1 MDVIFRPLKI
11 NKHKHMKKF
20 LIVLGLVAF
29 SYFGYAQNLET
40 HSVQVG
46 ESIESI
52 ADLYKITPAD
62 IYALN
67 PDAKSNFSVNMVLI
81 IPESFLPNS
90 NSSEIIKEL
99 ISFKVHKVRRKETLF
114 SISQKF
120 QVTVEEIKI
129 HNKQLYSKSLR
140 RGDKIY
146 IPEFKMISNQ
156 VSIQIIQKYTVLPKE
171 GKWRIAYKFGI
182 SVPELEALN
191 PAMGSYLKEGQQLN
205 VPNIS
210 NLDEKVIEEDEF
222 GYYTVK
228 PKEGYYRL
236 EKKLGLTKEQL
247 ETLNPELIEQG
258 LKLGMVLKTPK
269 MSIQNIATESFPVI
283 NLADSLVDFSPKKI
297 SLLLPFKTKS
307 IDFDSLKLAKSQLK
321 RDGYINIST
330 DFYSGVVMALDS
342 AKRLGISTKLEVF
355 DTNGETLDLKS
366 VLLQTDFSDYDAI
379 LGPIT
384 LQNLELTA
392 KNVQRDSVPVVSP
405 FVKTKDIYPNLLQT
419 IPDEKWM
426 RTKMVNY
433 IQSDTI
439 PNQILIIHDA
449 KNLETANYLKT
460 VFSEASLLTSK
471 KDIEGNE
478 QFFLMLEDVQVALLS
493 GRTTVF
499 LESNNEGF
507 VSNVTSMLNAM
518 NGTTILKDEDD
529 IETEI
534 ERDIFLM
541 TTSKNRAFEG
551 ANVSNYDLSNLHF
564 QYPSVN
570 FDSRFSEAFEQRYI
584 QEFGTFPN
592 KYAIRG
598 FDVTMDVLLRL
609 SRYGTL
615 YTETSSFQ
623 TAYLEN
629 KFQYFLQPY
638 GGYKNE
644 AGYILKYEDLHI
656 VKVQD

>member
-1 MDVIFRPLKI
+1 
-11 NKHKHMKKF
+11 MKEF
-20 LIVLGLVAF
+20 LILFGIIVF
-29 SYFGYAQNLET
+29 SCFGYAQNLKT
-40 HSVQVG
+40 HSVKPG

-52 ADLYKITPAD
+52 ANFYKITPSD

-67 PDAKSNFSVNMVLI
+67 PDAKADFSSQTVLI
-81 IPESFLPNS
+81 IPESFLPP
-90 NSSEIIKEL
+90 SSSLEVTKEL
-99 ISFKVHKVRRKETLF
+99 VSYKVYKVRRKETLF

-120 QVTVEEIKI
+120 KVTVEDIKA
-129 HNKQLYSKSLR
+129 HNKQLYSKNLKK
-140 RGDKIY
+140 GNKIY
-146 IPEFKMISNQ
+146 IPQFKTIPSQ
-156 VSIQIIQKYTVLPKE
+156 VSTQIIQKYTVLPKE

-182 SVPELEALN
+182 SVPELELLN
-191 PAMGSYLKEGQQLN
+191 PTMGSYLKEGQQLN

-210 NLDEKVIEEDEF
+210 NSDEKVIEENEF

-228 PKEGYYRL
+228 AKEGYYRL

-247 ETLNPELIEQG
+247 TTLNPELIAQG
-258 LKLGMVLKTPK
+258 LKLGMVLKIPK
-269 MSIQNIATESFPVI
+269 SSIQNIASELFPVV
-283 NLADSLVDFSPKKI
+283 NLSDTLVNLSTKKI
-297 SLLLPFKTKS
+297 ALLLPFKTKS
-307 IDFDSLKLAKSQLK
+307 IDFDSLNLAKSQLK

-330 DFYSGVVMALDS
+330 DFYAGVVMAIDS

-355 DTNGETLDLKS
+355 DTNAKMLDLKT
-366 VLLQTDFSDYDAI
+366 VLLQTNFSNYDAI
-379 LGPIT
+379 IGPIT
-384 LQNLELTA
+384 AQNLELTA
-392 KNVQRDSVPVVSP
+392 QYVQKENVPVVSP
-405 FVKTKDIYPNLLQT
+405 FVKTKNSYPNLFQT

-433 IQSDTI
+433 VKSDTI
-439 PNQILIIHDA
+439 PHQTLIIYDA
-449 KNLETANYLKT
+449 KNLATANYLKSA
-460 VFSEASLLTSK
+460 FPDASLLTSK
-471 KDIEGNE
+471 KNLEGFE
-478 QFFLMLEDVQVALLS
+478 QFFLMLEDVQQVLLS

-518 NGTTILKDEDD
+518 NGITILKDEDD
-529 IETEI
+529 NETEI
-534 ERDIFLM
+534 ERDIYLM
-541 TTSKNRAFEG
+541 TTSKNKAFEG
-551 ANVSNYDLSNLHF
+551 ANISNYDLSNLHF
-564 QYPSVN
+564 QFPSVN
-570 FDSRFSEAFEQRYI
+570 FTSRFSESFEQRYI

-598 FDVTMDVLLRL
+598 FDITMDVLLRL

-615 YTETSSFQ
+615 DTETSSFQ

-644 AGYILKYEDLHI
+644 AGYILKYENLHI

>member
-1 MDVIFRPLKI
+1 
-11 NKHKHMKKF
+11 MKKF
-20 LIVLGLVAF
+20 LTLFGIIVF
-29 SYFGYAQNLET
+29 SCFGYAQNLKT
-40 HSVQVG
+40 HSVKTG

-52 ADLYKITPAD
+52 ANFYKITPSD

-67 PDAKSNFSVNMVLI
+67 PDAKADFSSQTVLI
-81 IPESFLPNS
+81 IPESFLPP
-90 NSSEIIKEL
+90 SSSLEVTKEL
-99 ISFKVHKVRRKETLF
+99 VSYKVHKVRRKETLF

-120 QVTVEEIKI
+120 KVTVEDIKV
-129 HNKQLYSKSLR
+129 HNKQLYSKNLKK
-140 RGDKIY
+140 GNKIY
-146 IPEFKMISNQ
+146 IPQFKTIPSQ
-156 VSIQIIQKYTVLPKE
+156 VSTQIIQKYTVLPKE

-182 SVPELEALN
+182 SVPQLEALN
-191 PAMGSYLKEGQQLN
+191 PTMGPYLKEGQQLN

-210 NLDEKVIEEDEF
+210 NSDEKVIEENEF

-228 PKEGYYRL
+228 AKEGYYRL

-247 ETLNPELIEQG
+247 TTLNPELIAQG
-258 LKLGMVLKTPK
+258 LKLGMVLKIPK
-269 MSIQNIATESFPVI
+269 SSIQNIASELFPVV
-283 NLADSLVDFSPKKI
+283 NLSDTLVNLSTKKI
-297 SLLLPFKTKS
+297 ALLLPFKTKS
-307 IDFDSLKLAKSQLK
+307 IDFDSLNLAKNQLK

-330 DFYSGVVMALDS
+330 DFYAGVVMAIDS

-355 DTNGETLDLKS
+355 DTNAKMLDLKT
-366 VLLQTDFSDYDAI
+366 VLLQTNFSNYDAI

-384 LQNLELTA
+384 AQNLELTA
-392 KNVQRDSVPVVSP
+392 QYVQKDNVSVVSP
-405 FVKTKDIYPNLLQT
+405 FVKTKNSYPNLFQT
-419 IPDEKWM
+419 IPEEKWM

-433 IQSDTI
+433 VKSDTI
-439 PNQILIIHDA
+439 PHQTLIIYDA
-449 KNLETANYLKT
+449 KNLATANYLKSA
-460 VFSEASLLTSK
+460 FPDASLLTSK
-471 KDIEGNE
+471 KNLEGFE
-478 QFFLMLEDVQVALLS
+478 QFFLMLEDVQQVLLS

-518 NGTTILKDEDD
+518 NGITILKDEDD
-529 IETEI
+529 NETEI
-534 ERDIFLM
+534 ERDIYLM
-541 TTSKNRAFEG
+541 TTSKNKAFEG
-551 ANVSNYDLSNLHF
+551 ANISNYDLSNLHF
-564 QYPSVN
+564 QFPSVN
-570 FDSRFSEAFEQRYI
+570 FTSRFSESFEQRYI

-598 FDVTMDVLLRL
+598 FDITMDVLLRL

-615 YTETSSFQ
+615 DTETSSFQ

-644 AGYILKYEDLHI
+644 AGYILKYENLHI

>member
-1 MDVIFRPLKI
+1 
-11 NKHKHMKKF
+11 MKKF
-20 LIVLGLVAF
+20 LTLFGIIVF
-29 SYFGYAQNLET
+29 SYFGYAQNLKT
-40 HSVQVG
+40 HSVKPG

-52 ADLYKITPAD
+52 ANFYKITPSD

-67 PDAKSNFSVNMVLI
+67 PDAKADFSSQTVLI
-81 IPESFLPNS
+81 IPESFLPP
-90 NSSEIIKEL
+90 SSSLEVTKEL
-99 ISFKVHKVRRKETLF
+99 ISYKVYKVRRKETLF

-120 QVTVEEIKI
+120 KVTVEDIKA
-129 HNKQLYSKSLR
+129 HNKQLYSKNLKK
-140 RGDKIY
+140 GNKIY
-146 IPEFKMISNQ
+146 IPQFKTIPSQ
-156 VSIQIIQKYTVLPKE
+156 VSTQIIQKYTVLPKE

-191 PAMGSYLKEGQQLN
+191 PTMGPYLKEGQQLN

-210 NLDEKVIEEDEF
+210 NSDEKVIEESEF

-228 PKEGYYRL
+228 AKEGYYRL
-236 EKKLGLTKEQL
+236 EKKLGLTKEEL
-247 ETLNPELIEQG
+247 TTLNPELIAQG
-258 LKLGMVLKTPK
+258 LKLGMVLKIPK
-269 MSIQNIATESFPVI
+269 SSIQNIASELFPIV
-283 NLADSLVDFSPKKI
+283 NLSDTLVNSSTKKI
-297 SLLLPFKTKS
+297 ALLLPFKTKS
-307 IDFDSLKLAKSQLK
+307 IDFDSLNLAKSQLK

-330 DFYSGVVMALDS
+330 DFYAGVVMAIDS

-355 DTNGETLDLKS
+355 DTNAKMLDLKT
-366 VLLQTDFSDYDAI
+366 VLLQTNFSNYDAI

-384 LQNLELTA
+384 AQNLELTA
-392 KNVQRDSVPVVSP
+392 QYVQKENVPVVSP
-405 FVKTKDIYPNLLQT
+405 FVKTKNSYPNLFQT

-433 IQSDTI
+433 VKSDTI
-439 PNQILIIHDA
+439 PHQTLIIYDA
-449 KNLETANYLKT
+449 KNLATANYLKSA
-460 VFSEASLLTSK
+460 FPDASLLTSK
-471 KDIEGNE
+471 KNLEGFE
-478 QFFLMLEDVQVALLS
+478 QFFLMLEDVQQVLLS

-518 NGTTILKDEDD
+518 NGITILIDEDD
-529 IETEI
+529 NETEI
-534 ERDIFLM
+534 ERDIYLM
-541 TTSKNRAFEG
+541 TTSKNKAFEG
-551 ANVSNYDLSNLHF
+551 ANISNYDLSNLHF
-564 QYPSVN
+564 QFPSVN
-570 FDSRFSEAFEQRYI
+570 FTSRFSESFEQRYI

-598 FDVTMDVLLRL
+598 FDITMDVLLRL

-615 YTETSSFQ
+615 DTETSSFQ

-629 KFQYFLQPY
+629 KFQYFLQPH

-644 AGYILKYEDLHI
+644 AGYILKYENLHI

>member
-1 MDVIFRPLKI
+1 
-11 NKHKHMKKF
+11 MKKF
-20 LIVLGLVAF
+20 LTLFGIIVF
-29 SYFGYAQNLET
+29 SCFGYAQNLKT
-40 HSVQVG
+40 HSVKTG

-52 ADLYKITPAD
+52 ANFYKITPSD

-67 PDAKSNFSVNMVLI
+67 PDAKANFSSQTVLI
-81 IPESFLPNS
+81 IPQSFLPP
-90 NSSEIIKEL
+90 SSSLEVTKEL
-99 ISFKVHKVRRKETLF
+99 VSYKVHKVRRKETLF

-120 QVTVEEIKI
+120 KVTVEDIKV
-129 HNKQLYSKSLR
+129 HNKQLYSKNLKK
-140 RGDKIY
+140 GNKIY
-146 IPEFKMISNQ
+146 IPQFKTIPSQ
-156 VSIQIIQKYTVLPKE
+156 VSTQIIQKYTVLPKE

-191 PAMGSYLKEGQQLN
+191 PTMGPYLKEGQQLN

-210 NLDEKVIEEDEF
+210 NSDEKVIEESEF

-228 PKEGYYRL
+228 AKEGYYRL

-247 ETLNPELIEQG
+247 TTLNPELIAQG
-258 LKLGMVLKTPK
+258 LKLGMVLKIPK
-269 MSIQNIATESFPVI
+269 SSIQNIASELFPVV
-283 NLADSLVDFSPKKI
+283 NLSDTLVNLSTKKI
-297 SLLLPFKTKS
+297 ALLLPFKTKS
-307 IDFDSLKLAKSQLK
+307 IDFDSLNLAKNQLK

-330 DFYSGVVMALDS
+330 DFYAGVVMAIDS

-355 DTNGETLDLKS
+355 DTNAKMLDLKT
-366 VLLQTDFSDYDAI
+366 VLLQTNFSNYDAI

-384 LQNLELTA
+384 AQNLELTA
-392 KNVQRDSVPVVSP
+392 EYVQKDNVPVVSP
-405 FVKTKDIYPNLLQT
+405 FVKTKNSYPNLFQT
-419 IPDEKWM
+419 IPEEKWM

-433 IQSDTI
+433 VKSDTI
-439 PNQILIIHDA
+439 PHQTLIIYDA
-449 KNLETANYLKT
+449 KNLATANYLKSA
-460 VFSEASLLTSK
+460 FPDASLLTSK
-471 KDIEGNE
+471 KNLEGFE
-478 QFFLMLEDVQVALLS
+478 QFFLMLEDVQQVLLS

-518 NGTTILKDEDD
+518 NGITILKDEDD
-529 IETEI
+529 NETEI
-534 ERDIFLM
+534 ERDIYLM
-541 TTSKNRAFEG
+541 TTSKNKAFEG
-551 ANVSNYDLSNLHF
+551 ANISNYDLSNLHF
-564 QYPSVN
+564 QFPSVN
-570 FDSRFSEAFEQRYI
+570 FTSRFSESFEQRYI

-598 FDVTMDVLLRL
+598 FDITMDVLLRL

-615 YTETSSFQ
+615 DTETSSFQ

-644 AGYILKYEDLHI
+644 AGYILKYENLHI

>member
-1 MDVIFRPLKI
+1 
-11 NKHKHMKKF
+11 MKKF
-20 LIVLGLVAF
+20 LTLFGIIVF
-29 SYFGYAQNLET
+29 SCFGYAQNLKT
-40 HSVQVG
+40 HSVKTG

-52 ADLYKITPAD
+52 ANFYKITPSD

-67 PDAKSNFSVNMVLI
+67 PDAKVDFSSQTVLI
-81 IPESFLPNS
+81 IPESFLPP
-90 NSSEIIKEL
+90 SSSLEVTKEL
-99 ISFKVHKVRRKETLF
+99 VSYKVHKVRRKETLF

-120 QVTVEEIKI
+120 KVTVEDIKV
-129 HNKQLYSKSLR
+129 HNKQLYSKNLKK
-140 RGDKIY
+140 GNKIY
-146 IPEFKMISNQ
+146 IPQFKTIPSQ
-156 VSIQIIQKYTVLPKE
+156 VSTQIIQKYTVLPKE

-182 SVPELEALN
+182 SVPQLEALN
-191 PAMGSYLKEGQQLN
+191 PTMGPYLKEGQQLN

-210 NLDEKVIEEDEF
+210 NSDEKVIEENEF

-228 PKEGYYRL
+228 AKEGYYRL

-247 ETLNPELIEQG
+247 TTLNPELIAQG
-258 LKLGMVLKTPK
+258 LKLGMVLKIPK
-269 MSIQNIATESFPVI
+269 SSIQNIASELFPVV
-283 NLADSLVDFSPKKI
+283 NLSDTLVNLSTKKI
-297 SLLLPFKTKS
+297 ALLLPFKTKS
-307 IDFDSLKLAKSQLK
+307 IDFDSLNLAKNQLK

-330 DFYSGVVMALDS
+330 DFYAGVVMAIDS

-355 DTNGETLDLKS
+355 DTNAKMLDLKT
-366 VLLQTDFSDYDAI
+366 VLLQTNFSNYDAI

-384 LQNLELTA
+384 AQNLELTA
-392 KNVQRDSVPVVSP
+392 QYVQKDNVSVVSP
-405 FVKTKDIYPNLLQT
+405 FVKTKNSYPNLFQT
-419 IPDEKWM
+419 IPEEKWM

-433 IQSDTI
+433 VKSDTI
-439 PNQILIIHDA
+439 PHQTLIIYDA
-449 KNLETANYLKT
+449 KNLATANYLKSA
-460 VFSEASLLTSK
+460 FPDASLLTSK
-471 KDIEGNE
+471 KNLEGFE
-478 QFFLMLEDVQVALLS
+478 QFFLMLEDVQQVLLS

-518 NGTTILKDEDD
+518 NGITILKDEDD
-529 IETEI
+529 NETEI
-534 ERDIFLM
+534 ERDIYLM
-541 TTSKNRAFEG
+541 TTSKNKAFEG
-551 ANVSNYDLSNLHF
+551 ANISNYDLSNLHF
-564 QYPSVN
+564 QFPSVN
-570 FDSRFSEAFEQRYI
+570 FTSRFSESFEQRYI

-598 FDVTMDVLLRL
+598 FDITMDVLLRL

-615 YTETSSFQ
+615 DTETSSFQ

-644 AGYILKYEDLHI
+644 AGYILKYENLHI

>member
-1 MDVIFRPLKI
+1 
-11 NKHKHMKKF
+11 MKEF
-20 LIVLGLVAF
+20 LILFGIIVF
-29 SYFGYAQNLET
+29 SCFGYAQNLKT
-40 HSVQVG
+40 HSVKPG

-52 ADLYKITPAD
+52 ANFYKITPSD

-67 PDAKSNFSVNMVLI
+67 PDAKADFSSQTVLI
-81 IPESFLPNS
+81 IPESFLPP
-90 NSSEIIKEL
+90 SSSLEVTKEL
-99 ISFKVHKVRRKETLF
+99 VSYKVYKVRRKETLF

-120 QVTVEEIKI
+120 KVTVEDIKA
-129 HNKQLYSKSLR
+129 HNKQLYSKNLKK
-140 RGDKIY
+140 GNKIY
-146 IPEFKMISNQ
+146 IPQFKTIPSQ
-156 VSIQIIQKYTVLPKE
+156 VSTQIIQKYTVLPKE

-182 SVPELEALN
+182 SVPELELLN
-191 PAMGSYLKEGQQLN
+191 PTMGSYLKEGQQLN

-210 NLDEKVIEEDEF
+210 NSDEKVIEENEF

-228 PKEGYYRL
+228 AKEGYYRL

-247 ETLNPELIEQG
+247 TTLNPELIAQG
-258 LKLGMVLKTPK
+258 LKLGMVLKIPK
-269 MSIQNIATESFPVI
+269 SSIQNIASELFPVV
-283 NLADSLVDFSPKKI
+283 NLSDTLVNLSTKKI
-297 SLLLPFKTKS
+297 ALLLPFKTKS
-307 IDFDSLKLAKSQLK
+307 IDFDSLNLAKSQLK

-330 DFYSGVVMALDS
+330 DFYAGVVMAIDS

-355 DTNGETLDLKS
+355 DTNAKMLDLKT
-366 VLLQTDFSDYDAI
+366 VLLQTNFSNYDAI
-379 LGPIT
+379 IGPIT
-384 LQNLELTA
+384 AQNLELTA
-392 KNVQRDSVPVVSP
+392 QYVQKENVPVVSP
-405 FVKTKDIYPNLLQT
+405 FVKTKNSYPNLFQT

-433 IQSDTI
+433 VKSDTI
-439 PNQILIIHDA
+439 PHQTLIIYDA
-449 KNLETANYLKT
+449 KNLATANYLKSA
-460 VFSEASLLTSK
+460 FPDASLLTSK
-471 KDIEGNE
+471 KNLEGFE
-478 QFFLMLEDVQVALLS
+478 QFFLMLEDVQQVLLS

-518 NGTTILKDEDD
+518 NGITILIDEDD
-529 IETEI
+529 NETEI
-534 ERDIFLM
+534 ERDIYLM
-541 TTSKNRAFEG
+541 TTSKNKAFEG
-551 ANVSNYDLSNLHF
+551 ANISNYDLSNLHF
-564 QYPSVN
+564 QFPSVN
-570 FDSRFSEAFEQRYI
+570 FTSRFSESFEQRYM

-598 FDVTMDVLLRL
+598 FDITMDVLLRL

-615 YTETSSFQ
+615 DTETSSFQ

-644 AGYILKYEDLHI
+644 AGYILKYENLHI

>member
-1 MDVIFRPLKI
+1 
-11 NKHKHMKKF
+11 MKKF
-20 LIVLGLVAF
+20 LILFGIIVF
-29 SYFGYAQNLET
+29 SCFGYAQNLKT
-40 HSVQVG
+40 HSVKPG

-52 ADLYKITPAD
+52 ANFYKITPSD

-67 PDAKSNFSVNMVLI
+67 PDAKADFSSQTVLI
-81 IPESFLPNS
+81 IPESFLPP
-90 NSSEIIKEL
+90 SSSLEVTKEL
-99 ISFKVHKVRRKETLF
+99 VSYKVYKVRRKETLF

-120 QVTVEEIKI
+120 KVTVEDIKA
-129 HNKQLYSKSLR
+129 HNKQLYSKNLKK
-140 RGDKIY
+140 GNKIY
-146 IPEFKMISNQ
+146 IPQFKTIPSQ
-156 VSIQIIQKYTVLPKE
+156 VSTQIIQKYTVLPKE

-182 SVPELEALN
+182 SVPELELLN
-191 PAMGSYLKEGQQLN
+191 PTMGSYLKEGQQLN

-210 NLDEKVIEEDEF
+210 NSDEKVIEENEF

-228 PKEGYYRL
+228 AKEGYYRL

-247 ETLNPELIEQG
+247 TTLNPELIAQG
-258 LKLGMVLKTPK
+258 LKLGMVLKIPK
-269 MSIQNIATESFPVI
+269 SSIQNIASELFPVV
-283 NLADSLVDFSPKKI
+283 NLSDTLVNLSTKKI
-297 SLLLPFKTKS
+297 ALLLPFKTKS
-307 IDFDSLKLAKSQLK
+307 IDFDSLNLAKSQLK

-330 DFYSGVVMALDS
+330 DFYAGVVMAIDS

-355 DTNGETLDLKS
+355 DTNAKMLDLKT
-366 VLLQTDFSDYDAI
+366 VLLQTNFSNYDAI

-384 LQNLELTA
+384 AQNLELTA
-392 KNVQRDSVPVVSP
+392 QYVQKENVPVVSP
-405 FVKTKDIYPNLLQT
+405 FVKTKNSYPNLFQT

-433 IQSDTI
+433 VKSDTI
-439 PNQILIIHDA
+439 PHQTLIIYDA
-449 KNLETANYLKT
+449 KNLATANYLKSA
-460 VFSEASLLTSK
+460 FPDASLLTSK
-471 KDIEGNE
+471 KNLEGFE
-478 QFFLMLEDVQVALLS
+478 QFFLMLEDVQQVLLS

-518 NGTTILKDEDD
+518 NGITILIDEDD
-529 IETEI
+529 NETEI
-534 ERDIFLM
+534 ERDIYLM
-541 TTSKNRAFEG
+541 TTSKNKAFEG
-551 ANVSNYDLSNLHF
+551 ANISNYDLSNLHF
-564 QYPSVN
+564 QFPSVN
-570 FDSRFSEAFEQRYI
+570 FTSRFSESFEQRYI

-598 FDVTMDVLLRL
+598 FDITMDVLLRL

-615 YTETSSFQ
+615 DTETSSFQ

-629 KFQYFLQPY
+629 KFQYFLQTY

-644 AGYILKYEDLHI
+644 AGYILKYENLHI

>member
-1 MDVIFRPLKI
+1 
-11 NKHKHMKKF
+11 MKKY
-20 LIVLGLVAF
+20 LIILGIIAF
-29 SYFGYAQNLET
+29 SSFGYAQDLKT
-40 HSVQVG
+40 HSIQVG

-52 ADLYKITPAD
+52 AKRYKITPAD

-67 PDAKSNFSVNMVLI
+67 PDAQSNFSVNIVLI
-81 IPESFLPNS
+81 IPESFVS
-90 NSSEIIKEL
+90 NSTSSEVAKEL
-99 ISFKVHKVRRKETLF
+99 VSYKVYKVRRKETLF

-120 QVTVEEIKI
+120 KVSVEEIKA
-129 HNKQLYSKSLR
+129 HNKELYSKSLKK
-140 RGDKIY
+140 GNKIY
-146 IPEFKMISNQ
+146 IPQFKTVPVQ
-156 VSIQIIQKYTVLPKE
+156 VSTQIIQKYTVLPKE

-191 PAMGSYLKEGQQLN
+191 PTMGPYLKEGQQLN

-210 NLDEKVIEEDEF
+210 DTEEKVIEEDAF

-228 PKEGYYRL
+228 PKEGFFRL
-236 EKKLGLTKEQL
+236 EKKLGLTKQQL
-247 ETLNPELIEQG
+247 ETLNPELVDQG
-258 LKLGMVLKTPK
+258 LKLGMVLKIPK
-269 MSIQNIATESFPVI
+269 ASIQNIATETFPIV
-283 NLADSLVDFSPKKI
+283 NLSDSLVDFSPKKI
-297 SLLLPFKTKS
+297 ALLLPFKTKS
-307 IDFDSLKLAKSQLK
+307 IDFDSVNLAKSQLK

-330 DFYSGVVMALDS
+330 DFYAGVAMAIDS
-342 AKRLGISTKLEVF
+342 AKRLGISTKLEVL
-355 DTNGETLDLKS
+355 DTNAQPLDLKT
-366 VLLQTDFSDYDAI
+366 VLLQTNFSNYDAI

-384 LQNLELTA
+384 TQNLELTA
-392 KNVQRDSVPVVSP
+392 KYVQKDSVPVISP
-405 FVKTKDIYPNLLQT
+405 FVKTKNSYSNLFQT

-433 IQSDTI
+433 VKSDTI
-439 PNQILIIHDA
+439 PHQTLIIYDTN
-449 KNLETANYLKT
+449 NLATANYLKAE
-460 VFSEASLLTSK
+460 FPEASLLTSK
-471 KDIEGNE
+471 KDKEGLE
-478 QFFLMLEDVQVALLS
+478 QFFLMLEDVQAVLLS

-518 NGTTILKDEDD
+518 NGVTILKDEDD
-529 IETEI
+529 VETEI
-534 ERDIFLM
+534 DRDIFLM

-551 ANVSNYDLSNLHF
+551 SNISNYDLSNLHF

-570 FDSRFSEAFEQRYI
+570 FDSGLSDAFEQRYK

-592 KYAIRG
+592 KYTVRG

-615 YTETSSFQ
+615 YTETSNFQ

-644 AGYILKYEDLHI
+644 AGYILKYDDLHI

>member
-1 MDVIFRPLKI
+1 
-11 NKHKHMKKF
+11 MKKF
-20 LIVLGLVAF
+20 LTLFGIIVF
-29 SYFGYAQNLET
+29 SCFGYAQNLKT
-40 HSVQVG
+40 HSVKPG

-52 ADLYKITPAD
+52 ANFYKITPSD

-67 PDAKSNFSVNMVLI
+67 PDAKADFSSQTVLI
-81 IPESFLPNS
+81 IPESFLPP
-90 NSSEIIKEL
+90 SSSLEVTKEL
-99 ISFKVHKVRRKETLF
+99 VSYKVYKVRRKETLF

-120 QVTVEEIKI
+120 KVTVEDIKA
-129 HNKQLYSKSLR
+129 HNKQLYSKNLKK
-140 RGDKIY
+140 GNKIY
-146 IPEFKMISNQ
+146 IPQFKTIPSQ
-156 VSIQIIQKYTVLPKE
+156 VSTQIIQKYTVLPKE

-191 PAMGSYLKEGQQLN
+191 PTMGPYLKEGQQLN

-210 NLDEKVIEEDEF
+210 NSDEKVIEESEF

-228 PKEGYYRL
+228 AKEGYYRL

-247 ETLNPELIEQG
+247 TTLNPELIAQG
-258 LKLGMVLKTPK
+258 LKLGMVLKIPK
-269 MSIQNIATESFPVI
+269 SSIQNIASELFPIV
-283 NLADSLVDFSPKKI
+283 NLSDTLVNSSTKKI
-297 SLLLPFKTKS
+297 ALLLPFKTKS
-307 IDFDSLKLAKSQLK
+307 IDFDSLNLAKNQLK

-330 DFYSGVVMALDS
+330 DFYAGVVMAIDS

-355 DTNGETLDLKS
+355 DTNAKMLDLKT
-366 VLLQTDFSDYDAI
+366 VLLQTNFSNYDAI

-384 LQNLELTA
+384 AQNLELTA
-392 KNVQRDSVPVVSP
+392 QYVQKDNVPVVSP
-405 FVKTKDIYPNLLQT
+405 FVKTKNSYPNLFQT

-433 IQSDTI
+433 VKSDTI
-439 PNQILIIHDA
+439 PHQTLIIYDA
-449 KNLETANYLKT
+449 KNLATANYLKS
-460 VFSEASLLTSK
+460 VFPDASLLTSK
-471 KDIEGNE
+471 KNLEGFE
-478 QFFLMLEDVQVALLS
+478 QFFLMLEDVQQVLLS

-518 NGTTILKDEDD
+518 NGITILIDEDD
-529 IETEI
+529 NETEI
-534 ERDIFLM
+534 ERDIYLM
-541 TTSKNRAFEG
+541 TTSKNKAFEG
-551 ANVSNYDLSNLHF
+551 ANISNYDLSNLHF
-564 QYPSVN
+564 QFPSVN
-570 FDSRFSEAFEQRYI
+570 FTSRFSESFEQRYI

-598 FDVTMDVLLRL
+598 FDITMDVLLRL

-615 YTETSSFQ
+615 DTETSSFQ
-623 TAYLEN
+623 TVYLEN

-644 AGYILKYEDLHI
+644 AGYILKYENLHI